1 MLRATASRLP
11 SDCSAAQSSGRGCI
25 PHTKRPARRAQPVLA
40 SAGQQA
46 SGRGPEG
53 PFRKVLFIQF
63 NDSSERLENVTQK
76 SLDELREK
84 HKAEGFAA
92 PDGCC
97 TQDLADLPER
107 ANVRVMYKQDVYKT
121 IRQMKTQ
128 LVNLQQADSS
138 KTLSKEQLL
147 GRYLKSFAVA
157 EHPGAPIVDV
167 KTSPFKKKNGQ
178 DFVQFDAACI
188 VGGTLYVGEH
198 KRKLGTLSVADA
210 VRKLSAIRDRAA
222 SPELALALQGITG
235 IKLFLS
241 GEGVAAGL
249 PPLLPE

>member
-1 MLRATASRLP
+1 MFLCMSTQLCIALCAHLLGRRRATVTTRNMLSATASRLP
-11 SDCSAAQSSGRGCI
+11 SDCSAAQSSGCI

-46 SGRGPEG
+46 SGGGQKG

-63 NDSSERLENVTQK
+63 KDSSERLENVTQK

-121 IRQMKTQ
+121 IRQ
-128 LVNLQQADSS
+128 VRPGFVCWFVCVASS
-138 KTLSKEQLL
+138 
-147 GRYLKSFAVA
+147 
-157 EHPGAPIVDV
+157 P
-167 KTSPFKKKNGQ
+167 
-178 DFVQFDAACI
+178 
-188 VGGTLYVGEH
+188 
-198 KRKLGTLSVADA
+198 A
-210 VRKLSAIRDRAA
+210 VRQTLNTKLQ
-222 SPELALALQGITG
+222 LA
-235 IKLFLS
+235 
-241 GEGVAAGL
+241 
-249 PPLLPE
+249 